1 MTNTAT
7 AISTGTWTLD
17 PTHTEIGFSVR
28 HLMSKVRGKFET
40 FEGTVTTHDD
50 VSDSQVNVSVD
61 LTSINTGTVDR
72 DNHLRSSDFFE
83 VEAYPTMTFVST
95 DVIQKD
101 DGQLV
106 VRGDLSIKG
115 VTKPLELAV
124 EILGEGGDPWG
135 GTRIGVEATAQ
146 LSRKEFGI
154 DFNIPVQ
161 GDKVMI
167 GDKISIF
174 INAEAVLAVPEPV
187 EGQR

>member
-1 MTNTAT
+1 MTTSAT

-17 PTHTEIGFSVR
+17 PTHTEIGFTVR

-40 FEGTVTTHDD
+40 FEGTVTTRDD
-50 VSDSQVNVSVD
+50 IADSRVDVSVD
-61 LTSINTGTVDR
+61 LSSINTGTVDR

-83 VEAYPTMTFVST
+83 VETHPTMKFEST
-95 DVIQKD
+95 GIVEKAP
-101 DGQLV
+101 GQLFV
-106 VRGDLSIKG
+106 QGDLTIKG

-174 INAEAVLAVPEPV
+174 INAEAVLQ
-187 EGQR
+187 G